1 MKEFM
6 KKFWHYRYWVNAIGW
21 AVALGFFINSVL
33 WPYLPIGQVEWS
45 MLLSVLGVMLTISGA
60 RDVGLQ
66 RTHDSFE
73 ENEDAPDGQKVI
85 RRRWITAT
93 GWFLALGFVNNC
105 VVAPFYPSLK
115 TVDWWQLLTALGIL
129 LGISGTRDV
138 IFYRYQQK
146 VSEISGGLIQTED
159 LAQVQLKDEQVEEKS
174 HPDEIDSMA
183 V

>member
-1 MKEFM
+1 MA
-6 KKFWHYRYWVNAIGW
+6 KKIKDFWHNRYWISAIGW
-21 AVALGFFINSVL
+21 FVALGFFINCVL
-33 WPYLPIGQVEWS
+33 WCYLPIGQVEWS

-66 RTHDSFE
+66 RTHDSIE
-73 ENEDAPDGQKVI
+73 ESDGSPDGQKVI

-93 GWFLALGFVNNC
+93 GWFLALGFFNNC
-105 VVAPFYPSLK
+105 VVAPFYPALK

-146 VSEISGGLIQTED
+146 VGEISGGLIKASKVADVEK
-159 LAQVQLKDEQVEEKS
+159 KDDDKDWMEFQEV
-174 HPDEIDSMA
+174 
-183 V
+183 

>member
-1 MKEFM
+1 MKKAI

-21 AVALGFFINSVL
+21 FVALGFFVNCVL
-33 WPYLPIGQVEWS
+33 WCYLPIGQVEWS

-66 RTHDSFE
+66 RTHDAFE
-73 ENEDAPDGQKVI
+73 ENEEAPEGKKVI

-93 GWFLALGFVNNC
+93 GWFLALGFMNNC
-105 VVAPFYPSLK
+105 CVAPFYPALK

-146 VSEISGGLIQTED
+146 VNEISGGLIQVGETTSEAPKPEKKED
-159 LAQVQLKDEQVEEKS
+159 DLEYM
-174 HPDEIDSMA
+174 PI
-183 V
+183 

>member
-1 MKEFM
+1 M
-6 KKFWHYRYWVNAIGW
+6 KKAIKNFWHYRYWVNAIGW
-21 AVALGFFINSVL
+21 CVALGFFVNCVL
-33 WPYLPIGQVEWS
+33 WCYLSIGQVEWS

-66 RTHDSFE
+66 RTHDAFE
-73 ENEDAPDGQKVI
+73 ESDDSPDGQKVI

-93 GWFLALGFVNNC
+93 GWFLALGFLNNC
-105 VVAPFYPSLK
+105 VIAPFYPAMR

-146 VSEISGGLIQTED
+146 VGEISGGLIQTNKVVEIEK
-159 LAQVQLKDEQVEEKS
+159 KDEDEE
-174 HPDEIDSMA
+174 
-183 V
+183 